1 MTLWYNMPKERQN
14 KVLFILKGLVMMKNK
29 TAEKLLITPMEACKL
44 LGIGRT
50 TMYSWIKK
58 HTIPVVR
65 FPHCRNVYISVE
77 SLKEMINKNTVT
89 TNNGGD
95 GGE

>member
-1 MTLWYNMPKERQN
+1 
-14 KVLFILKGLVMMKNK
+14 MMEKR
-29 TAEKLLITPMEACKL
+29 TTEKLLITPMEACKL

-58 HTIPVVR
+58 HIIPVVR

-77 SLKEMINKNTVT
+77 VLKQMICENTVAA
-89 TNNGGD
+89 NNGGD
-95 GGE
+95 GNE